1 MRPCYHGRMSTSP
14 DYSAESLGG
23 LRIMTAALMIVHGT
37 TKLFSWPF
45 PGPGGRVQIASLM
58 GAAGVLEA
66 VGGLLLLIGLLSR
79 PVAFVLAGEMAV
91 AYFMSHAVNG
101 FWPIRN
107 GGELAIMFCFALLA
121 IAGNGPGA
129 WSLDGRK

>member
-1 MRPCYHGRMSTSP
+1 MSTAR
-14 DYSAESLGG
+14 DYSAESLGA

-37 TKLFSWPF
+37 TKLFAWPF

-66 VGGLLLLIGLLSR
+66 VGGLLVLIGLLSR

-91 AYFMSHAVNG
+91 AYFMAHATDG

-129 WSLDGRK
+129 WALDGRR

>member
-1 MRPCYHGRMSTSP
+1 MRPCYHGRMSTTP
-14 DYSAESLGG
+14 DYSAESLGT

-37 TKLFSWPF
+37 TKLLAWPF
-45 PGPGGRVQIASLM
+45 PGAGGRVQIASLM
-58 GAAGVLEA
+58 GAAGILEA

-91 AYFMSHAVNG
+91 AYFMSHATNG

-129 WSLDGRK
+129 WALDGRK

>member
-1 MRPCYHGRMSTSP
+1 MRPCYHVRMNGSP
-14 DYSAESLGG
+14 DYSAESLGA
-23 LRIMTAALMIVHGT
+23 LRVMTAALIVVHGT

-45 PGPGGRVQIASLM
+45 PGPGGRVQVASLM

-79 PVAFVLAGEMAV
+79 PVAFLLAGEMAA
-91 AYFMSHAVNG
+91 AYFMAHAVNG

-107 GGELAIMFCFALLA
+107 GGELAIMFCFSLLA
-121 IAGNGPGA
+121 IAAHGPGA
-129 WSLDGRK
+129 WSLDGRR

>member
-1 MRPCYHGRMSTSP
+1 MPPCYHVCMDSSR
-14 DYSAESLGG
+14 DYSAESLGA
-23 LRIMTAALMIVHGT
+23 LRIMTSALMIVHGT

-45 PGPGGRVQIASLM
+45 PGPGGRAQIASLM

-66 VGGLLLLIGLLSR
+66 VGGLVLLIGLLSR
-79 PVAFVLAGEMAV
+79 PVAFVLAGEMAI
-91 AYFMSHAVNG
+91 AYFMAHATNG